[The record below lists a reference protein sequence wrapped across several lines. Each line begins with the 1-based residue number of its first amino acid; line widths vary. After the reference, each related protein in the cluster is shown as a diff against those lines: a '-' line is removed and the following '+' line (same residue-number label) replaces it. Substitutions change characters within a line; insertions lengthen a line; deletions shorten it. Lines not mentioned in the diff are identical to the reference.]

1 MHRAIIYFLLTLFCC
16 LPTYAVAAS
25 SYTIHAEW
33 TGYTAP
39 TGLTVSGFKLY
50 QEGTL
55 ACQTQTATATS
66 LDCSVS
72 LAADTTNFT
81 LTAAFT
87 DGTESPHSA
96 PFAFAKPSAPV
107 VSGTTTI
114 HAEWTSY
121 TAPSGYTVSGYNL
134 YMEGALAC
142 QTQSPSATSMD
153 CTVSL
158 PADTTR
164 FTLTAAFSNGTE
176 SPHSSPFTF
185 TKPTSA
191 PPQANIT
198 ADVSGGTVPFAVNLS
213 GASSTGSISS
223 YQWNFGDG
231 STGTGA
237 TVAHTFTTAGSRTVQ
252 LTVFDANNQSSV
264 ATTTITANAPV
275 VNTPPTAA
283 ITASASSGT
292 APVAITFNGS
302 GSTAGSSAIASYT
315 WSFGDGSTASGA
327 TASHSFASA
336 GTFTTTLT
344 VTDSKGLTSS
354 ASTAITVAA
363 PVVLTPPTAVV
374 ATSTAAGPAPLA
386 VTFDG
391 TGSKAASGST
401 IASYAWSFGD
411 GASASG
417 ATASHSFTSAGT
429 YTATLTVTD
438 SKGLTSSASTPIVV
452 SAPIIINKAPSA
464 VITATPTSGTSPLTA
479 TFDGSGSTDSDG
491 NIASYIWNFGDGSTA
506 SGKTASH
513 TYTTKAT
520 FTATLTVTDN
530 KGSNNTTST
539 IINVQ
544 DEPLTAEIEMGE
556 IAVTGSWVRVPINN
570 TFVNPIVVAGP
581 PSFNDAAPCA
591 VRVRNV
597 TPTGFEIRVAEW
609 DYLDGVHKS
618 ETVRYLVMEKG
629 RTTLPDGSIVEAGSF
644 SGTTSFKT
652 IAFAGSFAKVPVI
665 VTTVVTVN
673 ESDGISGRIKNIG
686 LKSFAYYFREQ
697 EKNMNVHAN
706 ETVHY
711 IAWEPGKGT
720 IGSMQYEVGTTGRSV
735 TNAWFTK
742 NYTTAFNQVPLLLA
756 DMQTTNSTDT
766 SALRLQA
773 NTASN
778 FIVKVE
784 EEQSKDSEVTHA
796 AETVGYIAINQLT
809 PSDYTIWPS
818 DAVPT
823 TVDAGSDGAQ
833 ELGVKFRSDLN
844 GYITGIRFYKAAANT
859 GTHVANLWTST
870 GMLLATATFTN
881 ETQSGWQEVAFAKPV
896 PITANTVYVAS
907 YFCPAGHQSVD
918 RNYFESKG
926 MDSAPLHA
934 LASGVSGANGV
945 YAYGSSSV
953 FPNSSYLNTN
963 YWVDVVFEQ

>member
-25 SYTIHAEW
+25 TYTIHAEW

-55 ACQTQTATATS
+55 ACQAQTATATS

-72 LAADTTNFT
+72 LSADTTNFT

-96 PFAFAKPSAPV
+96 PFAFAKPSPPV

-158 PADTTR
+158 PADITS
-164 FTLTAAFSNGTE
+164 FTLTAAFGNGTE

-198 ADVSGGTVPFAVNLS
+198 ADVSGGTVPFTVNLS

-223 YQWNFGDG
+223 YQWDFGDG
-231 STGTGA
+231 STGTGT

-252 LTVFDANNQSSV
+252 LTVLDANNQSSV

-275 VNTPPTAA
+275 VNTPPIAA
-283 ITASASSGT
+283 ITTSASSGT
-292 APVAITFNGS
+292 APVTITFNGS
-302 GSTAGSSAIASYT
+302 GSTAGSSAIASYS

-327 TASHSFASA
+327 TASHSFTTA

-363 PVVLTPPTAVV
+363 PVILTPPTAVV
-374 ATSTAAGPAPLA
+374 ATSTAAGPAPLT
-386 VTFDG
+386 VNLDG
-391 TGSKAASGST
+391 SGSKAASGST
-401 IASYAWSFGD
+401 ISSYAWSFGD

-417 ATASHSFTSAGT
+417 ATTSHSFTSAGT

-438 SKGLTSSASTPIVV
+438 NKGLTSSASTPIVV
-452 SAPIIINKAPSA
+452 SAPVVVNKAPSA
-464 VITATPTSGTSPLTA
+464 VINATPTSGTSPLIA
-479 TFDGSGSTDSDG
+479 TFDGSASSDSDG
-491 NIASYIWNFGDGSTA
+491 TIASYIWNFGDGSTA
-506 SGKTASH
+506 SGKTATH

-520 FTATLTVTDN
+520 FTATLTVKDN
-530 KGSNNTTST
+530 QGASTTAST
-539 IINVQ
+539 TINVQ
-544 DEPLTAEIEMGE
+544 DQPLTTEIELGE
-556 IAVTGSWVRVPINN
+556 IAVTGSWVRVPITN
-570 TFVNPIVVAGP
+570 TFTNPIVVAGP
-581 PSFNDAAPCA
+581 PSFNGADPCV

-609 DYLDGVHKS
+609 DYLDGAHSS

-629 RTTLPDGSIVEAGSF
+629 RITLPDGSIVEAGSF
-644 SGTTSFKT
+644 TGTTSFKT
-652 IAFAGSFAKVPVI
+652 VPFAGTFAKVPV
-665 VTTVVTVN
+665 VLTTIVTVN
-673 ESDGISGRIKNIG
+673 EAAGISGRMKDIG
-686 LKSFAYYFREQ
+686 LKNFAYYFREQ
-697 EKNMNVHAN
+697 EKNKNEHLN

-720 IGSMQYEVGTTGRSV
+720 VGSMQYEVGTTGNKV
-735 TNAWFTK
+735 TNAW
-742 NYTTAFNQVPLLLA
+742 YTHSYQGSFNQAPLLLA
-756 DMQTTNSTDT
+756 DMQTTYGTDT

-773 NTASN
+773 NTENS

-784 EEQSKDSEVTHA
+784 EEKSKDTEVSHGTEA
-796 AETVGYIAINQLT
+796 VGYLAISSFT
-809 PSDYTIWPS
+809 PPSYTI
-818 DAVPT
+818 
-823 TVDAGSDGAQ
+823 
-833 ELGVKFRSDLN
+833 
-844 GYITGIRFYKAAANT
+844 
-859 GTHVANLWTST
+859 
-870 GMLLATATFTN
+870 
-881 ETQSGWQEVAFAKPV
+881 
-896 PITANTVYVAS
+896 
-907 YFCPAGHQSVD
+907 
-918 RNYFESKG
+918 FE
-926 MDSAPLHA
+926 
-934 LASGVSGANGV
+934 
-945 YAYGSSSV
+945 
-953 FPNSSYLNTN
+953 
-963 YWVDVVFEQ
+963 